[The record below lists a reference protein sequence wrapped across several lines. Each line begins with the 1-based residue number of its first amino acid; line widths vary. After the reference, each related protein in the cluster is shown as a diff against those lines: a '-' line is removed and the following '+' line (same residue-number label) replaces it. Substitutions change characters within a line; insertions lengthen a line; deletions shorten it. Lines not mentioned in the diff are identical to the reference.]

1 MERIGTLKRLRRY
14 PVKSMAGEDLAGAYL
29 SYSGLV
35 GDRAYAFVQRD
46 GNPEFPWLTARQVE
60 EMLLFRPKFLASPEA
75 AAHHP
80 DPERYRL
87 EVTTPHGERLD
98 INDPRL
104 REDLER
110 RLGGALWLRF
120 SERAMTDARPISLFG
135 LPTAEALSQEVGLKL
150 DPLRFRANFYAE
162 WANGQPYFE
171 DTLVGRTLQ
180 VGEHCQLMVSKK
192 DGRCKII
199 TLDPETAEA
208 SPQVL
213 ATVAQRHEGCIAVYL
228 VVLREGV
235 VREGDSIYR
244 IAD

>member
-1 MERIGTLKRLRRY
+1 METIGTLRHLRRY
-14 PVKSMAGEDLAGAYL
+14 PVKSMAGEDLAEAYV

-60 EMLLFRPKFLASPEA
+60 EMLLFRPRFTAPPEA
-75 AAHHP
+75 VAHYP
-80 DPERYRL
+80 DSTRYGI
-87 EVTTPHGERLD
+87 EVTTPQGQKLD

-104 REDLER
+104 KEQLEK
-110 RLGGALWLRF
+110 RLGREIWLRF
-120 SERAMTDARPISLFG
+120 SERAMTDARPVSLFG
-135 LPTAEALSQEVGLKL
+135 LPTAAALSQEVGISLH
-150 DPLRFRANFYAE
+150 PHRFRANFYAE
-162 WANGQPYFE
+162 WKEAGPYFE

-180 VGEHCQLMVSKK
+180 VGEQCLLHVSKK

-199 TLDPETAEA
+199 TLDPETAAA

-213 ATVAQRHEGCIAVYL
+213 ATVAQKHEGCIAVYL

-235 VREGDSIYR
+235 VRTGDSIR